1 MTRYGYARVST
12 TKQSTDS
19 QTSDLQKEGIP
30 SNLIITE
37 TLSGATSWKQR
48 PELSRLVHRLKAGD
62 TLTVAKLDRLGRNAV
77 DVLSLIDILKK
88 RQIAVRILNLGI
100 DTSGAGG
107 RLFLL
112 LLAGFAEF
120 ERNIIRERI
129 MAGLDVARA
138 KGKRPGRRSSL
149 SPEKT
154 AQARAMKQR
163 GLSSREVSE
172 LLQVSRMTA
181 WRAMNSLKGVP

>member
-12 TKQSTDS
+12 TKQSSDS

-138 KGKRPGRRSSL
+138 KGKRPGRRCIL

-154 AQARAMKQR
+154 ALARAMKQR

-181 WRAMNSLKGVP
+181 WRAMNSLEAVP

>member
-19 QTSDLQKEGIP
+19 QTIDLQKEGIP

-138 KGKRPGRRSSL
+138 KGKRPGRRSTL

-181 WRAMNSLKGVP
+181 WRAMNSLEGVP

>member
-1 MTRYGYARVST
+1 M
-12 TKQSTDS
+12 
-19 QTSDLQKEGIP
+19 
-30 SNLIITE
+30 
-37 TLSGATSWKQR
+37 
-48 PELSRLVHRLKAGD
+48 
-62 TLTVAKLDRLGRNAV
+62 

-138 KGKRPGRRSSL
+138 KGKRPGRRSTL

-154 AQARAMKQR
+154 A
-163 GLSSREVSE
+163 
-172 LLQVSRMTA
+172 
-181 WRAMNSLKGVP
+181 

>member
-30 SNLIITE
+30 PDRVITE

-138 KGKRPGRRSSL
+138 KGKRPGRRSTL

-181 WRAMNSLKGVP
+181 WGAMNSLKGIP

>member
-19 QTSDLQKEGIP
+19 QTIDLQKEGIP

-48 PELSRLVHRLKAGD
+48 PELSRLVHKLKAGD

-138 KGKRPGRRSSL
+138 KGKRPGRRSTL

-181 WRAMNSLKGVP
+181 WRAMNSLKAVP

>member
-30 SNLIITE
+30 PNLIITE

-138 KGKRPGRRSSL
+138 KGKRPGRRSTL

-181 WRAMNSLKGVP
+181 WRAMNSLEGVP

>member
-12 TKQSTDS
+12 TKQSTDN
-19 QTSDLQKEGIP
+19 QTIDLQKEGIP

-138 KGKRPGRRSSL
+138 KGKRPGRRCTL

>member
-30 SNLIITE
+30 SNFIITE

-48 PELSRLVHRLKAGD
+48 PELSRLVHKLKAGD

-138 KGKRPGRRSSL
+138 KGKRPGRRSTL

-154 AQARAMKQR
+154 ALARAMKQR

-181 WRAMNSLKGVP
+181 WRAMNSLKAVP

>member
-30 SNLIITE
+30 PDRVITE

-138 KGKRPGRRSSL
+138 KGKRPGRRSTL

-181 WRAMNSLKGVP
+181 WRAMNSLKGIP

>member
-62 TLTVAKLDRLGRNAV
+62 TLTVAKLDRRNRPLKAAIDHAACLCGV
-77 DVLSLIDILKK
+77 FRGCQFHGNSSWSRLILCSLI
-88 RQIAVRILNLGI
+88 
-100 DTSGAGG
+100 
-107 RLFLL
+107 
-112 LLAGFAEF
+112 
-120 ERNIIRERI
+120 
-129 MAGLDVARA
+129 RA
-138 KGKRPGRRSSL
+138 KMS
-149 SPEKT
+149 
-154 AQARAMKQR
+154 AR
-163 GLSSREVSE
+163 
-172 LLQVSRMTA
+172 
-181 WRAMNSLKGVP
+181 